1 MPLKVIRSE
10 IINLFVDAIVNPT
23 DESFS
28 GSGSIDMEVQF
39 RCGPKLRKELKEYKK
54 LDVTKAIITDA
65 NNLNC
70 KKVIHVCGP
79 RYIDGKHKEIQM
91 LEETYQNALELVKQN
106 NLESVAFPLISTGAF
121 GFPKDLAVSIVTTV
135 FTNFLLENDIE
146 LYLVVYDKES
156 FGISKR
162 VFADISEFIDK
173 NYEKT
178 YYYEASRRVRN
189 VSECSYNL
197 EKYDSFDFNNFKKNL
212 EETFS
217 VKLLSLI
224 DEKGLK
230 DSDVYK
236 KANIDRKL
244 FSKIR
249 SNQNYNPSK
258 KTAIALGI
266 ALELNFDELQD
277 LLSRASYT
285 LSRSNLFDVVIE
297 GCIKK
302 GIYNIFQINNIL
314 FEFDLQLLC

>member
-178 YYYEASRRVRN
+178 CYYEASRRVRN